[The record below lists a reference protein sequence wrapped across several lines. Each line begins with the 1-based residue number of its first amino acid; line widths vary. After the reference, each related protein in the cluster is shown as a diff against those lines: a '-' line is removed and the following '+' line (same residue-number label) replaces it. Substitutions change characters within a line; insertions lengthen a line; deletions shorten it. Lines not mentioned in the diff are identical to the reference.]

1 MSEFTLGLRCL
12 RCGREYDAHG
22 DLYVCDCRP
31 NVGSDI
37 GSLDVLYDYA
47 RLCSTVSAR
56 SIGAD
61 GDWSMARYWPLLPIG
76 GPGDLP
82 LLPVGGTPLLAAPRL
97 GELNGMSSLYIK
109 DDGRNPTGSLKDR
122 ASAIATSLA
131 RIRGAAVAATAS
143 TGNAAAALAG
153 LCASAGQ
160 PNVIFVPE
168 SAPPAKLAQL
178 LAYGSRVLAVRGSY
192 DDAFDLCTQ
201 ACREFGW
208 YNRNTGYNP
217 YMTEGKKTVA
227 YEIAEQLAQLYG
239 DGGAFRAPDAVF
251 VSVGDGC
258 IIGGVYKGFYDLL
271 ALGWIERMPR
281 LYGVQSTKSAALAQ
295 AWREGADVPRPVEA
309 STRADSINVNAP
321 RDAIK
326 ALRAV
331 RESGGA
337 FITVSDEAILAAIPP
352 LARLGAVFAE
362 PAGAA
367 AYAGLVQATADGL
380 AGGNEVTVVI
390 NTGSG
395 LKDIGAAIEA
405 TEGASVI
412 EPTLDAVH
420 RIVEEQRIPIRK
432 H

>member
-178 LAYGSRVLAVRGSY
+178 LAYGSRVLAADR
-192 DDAFDLCTQ
+192 TMM
-201 ACREFGW
+201 R
-208 YNRNTGYNP
+208 
-217 YMTEGKKTVA
+217 
-227 YEIAEQLAQLYG
+227 
-239 DGGAFRAPDAVF
+239 
-251 VSVGDGC
+251 
-258 IIGGVYKGFYDLL
+258 
-271 ALGWIERMPR
+271 
-281 LYGVQSTKSAALAQ
+281 STC
-295 AWREGADVPRPVEA
+295 
-309 STRADSINVNAP
+309 
-321 RDAIK
+321 
-326 ALRAV
+326 
-331 RESGGA
+331 
-337 FITVSDEAILAAIPP
+337 
-352 LARLGAVFAE
+352 
-362 PAGAA
+362 
-367 AYAGLVQATADGL
+367 
-380 AGGNEVTVVI
+380 
-390 NTGSG
+390 
-395 LKDIGAAIEA
+395 
-405 TEGASVI
+405 
-412 EPTLDAVH
+412 VH
-420 RIVEEQRIPIRK
+420 RLAVSLDGITAIRDTILI
-432 H
+432 